1 MTYLSGKTVSLIGG
15 TGFVGRALTEKLLN
29 AGARVIILARNAE
42 RAKRLKTG
50 GAIGQLTAI
59 AGNAQDDA
67 DLLSVISPAEI
78 VINLVGILA
87 PSGQQTFPALQA
99 ELPARIGRM
108 AKEAECHQIVHVSAL
123 GAKLKSQSTYA
134 RTKAEGER
142 GLLRQ
147 FPDAVIMQPSIIFGP
162 GDNFFNRFGQMAMF
176 SPALPLIGGGTS
188 LMQPVYVGDVA
199 DAVLA
204 ALIMEEAKGKIYQ
217 LGGPQTYSFADL
229 MRFTLR
235 CVGRRRLLVPV
246 PFSIASLP
254 AALFSVLP
262 NPPLTLDQLRL
273 LKVDNVCQKSALGLT
288 ELGIMPT
295 AIESVV
301 PDYLMQFRPGG
312 RFAPGGFS

>member
-1 MTYLSGKTVSLIGG
+1 MSYLSGKTVSLIGG
-15 TGFVGRALTEKLLN
+15 TGFVGRALVEKLLS

-42 RAKRLKTG
+42 RAKRMKTG

-67 DLLSVISPAEI
+67 DLLSVISPADI

-87 PSGQQTFPALQA
+87 PSGQQTFPALQT
-99 ELPARIGRM
+99 ELPTRIGRM
-108 AKEAECHQIVHVSAL
+108 AKEVGCQQIVHLSAL
-123 GAKLKSQSTYA
+123 GAKLKSPSMYA

-147 FPDAVIMQPSIIFGP
+147 FPNAVIMQPSIIFGS

-176 SPALPLIGGGTS
+176 SPALPLIGGGKS

-204 ALIMEEAKGKIYQ
+204 ALTKEEAKGRIYE
-217 LGGPQTYSFADL
+217 LGGPQIYSFADL
-229 MRFTLR
+229 MRFTLT

-246 PFSIASLP
+246 PFSIARLP
-254 AALFSVLP
+254 AAIAGLLP
-262 NPPLTLDQLRL
+262 NPPLTLDQLKL
-273 LKVDNVCQKSALGLT
+273 LKVDNVCRKSAPGLT
-288 ELGIMPT
+288 DLGITPT
-295 AIESVV
+295 AIEGVV
-301 PDYLMQFRPGG
+301 PGYMMHFRPGG
-312 RFAPGGFS
+312 RFGSGGSS